1 VHNETDL
8 IEVKRMTE
16 LRRNTGNM
24 QGRPNSRQVNRE
36 QKMQLCESDFKFVC
50 EFVYET
56 TGIVLNDSKREMLYR
71 RLTRIVRERK
81 LNSFADYCQVLRDQP
96 EQEKD
101 FFINAITTNLTSFFR
116 ENHHFEYLTNEEIPS
131 LIKKKTLG
139 SNGKKRLRV
148 WSSAS
153 STGEEPYSIAI
164 TLLEAM
170 KNEQVK
176 WDVKILATDI
186 DSDVLAKGKRGIY
199 DINRIEDIPKRLKES
214 YFFQGCGKSSQSVK
228 VNDKLKNII
237 TFKQLNLLHDWP
249 MKGPFDAI
257 FCRNVIIYFD
267 KKTQQELF
275 SRYYEMLAPGG
286 LLFLGHSENLGN
298 YQQYFSNV
306 GRTIF
311 RKPL

>member
-1 VHNETDL
+1 MN
-8 IEVKRMTE
+8 K
-16 LRRNTGNM
+16 G
-24 QGRPNSRQVNRE
+24 QGHSQIQRVNRE
-36 QKMQLCESDFKFVC
+36 QAMQLSSDDFKFIC
-50 EFVYET
+50 HFVYEN
-56 TGIVLNDSKREMLYR
+56 TGIVLNDSKKEMLYR
-71 RLTRIVRERK
+71 RLTRIIRERK
-81 LNSFADYCQVLRDQP
+81 LNSFGEYCQLLRVQG

-116 ENHHFEYLTNEEIPS
+116 ENHHFEYLSQEELPALLKS
-131 LIKKKTLG
+131 KRVG

-170 KNEQVK
+170 KKDLPQ
-176 WDVKILATDI
+176 WDIKILATDI
-186 DSDVLAKGKRGIY
+186 DSNVLAKGKAGIY
-199 DINRIEDIPKRLKES
+199 DANRIEEIPQKLKQS

-228 VNDKLKNII
+228 VHDKLSSLI

-311 RKPL
+311 RKPI

>member
-1 VHNETDL
+1 
-8 IEVKRMTE
+8 MAE
-16 LRRNTGNM
+16 LRRSADNL
-24 QGRPNSRQVNRE
+24 QGHPKERRASRE
-36 QKMQLCESDFKFVC
+36 QAMRLSEGDFKFIC
-50 EFVYET
+50 QFVYET

-71 RLTRIVRERK
+71 RLTRIIRERK
-81 LNSFADYCQVLRDQP
+81 ISTFTDYCTLLREQG

-116 ENHHFEYLTNEEIPS
+116 ENHHFEYLTSEEVPMWISQKP
-131 LIKKKTLG
+131 IGVDGT
-139 SNGKKRLRV
+139 KRLRI

-164 TLLEAM
+164 TVLEAI
-170 KNEQVK
+170 KEEKKK

-186 DSDVLAKGKRGIY
+186 DSDVLAKGKAGIY
-199 DINRIEDIPKRLKES
+199 DVNRIEDIPKQLKQN
-214 YFFQGCGKSSQSVK
+214 YFFQGCGQSNQSVK
-228 VNDKLKNII
+228 VHDKLKDII

-275 SRYYEMLAPGG
+275 ARYYEMLAPGG

-298 YQQYFSNV
+298 YQQYFRNV

>member
-1 VHNETDL
+1 MAELSGKNN
-8 IEVKRMTE
+8 KR
-16 LRRNTGNM
+16 
-24 QGRPNSRQVNRE
+24 QGHPKDNGLNRD
-36 QKMQLCESDFKFVC
+36 QAMQLSDDNFKFIC
-50 EFVYET
+50 QFVYENA
-56 TGIVLNDSKREMLYR
+56 GIVLNNSKREMLYR
-71 RLTRIVRERK
+71 RLTRIIRDRK
-81 LNSFADYCQVLRDQP
+81 LNSFTEYCQLLRGQG
-96 EQEKD
+96 EKEKD

-116 ENHHFEYLTNEEIPS
+116 ENHHFEYLANEEIPA
-131 LIKKKTLG
+131 LIKSKTTG

-170 KNEQVK
+170 RVDLPS
-176 WDVKILATDI
+176 WDIKILATDI
-186 DSDVLAKGKRGIY
+186 DSNVLAKGKAGVY
-199 DINRIEDIPKRLKES
+199 DVNRIEDIPQKLKQN
-214 YFFQGCGKSSQSVK
+214 YFFQGCGKNSESVK
-228 VNDKLKNII
+228 VHDKLKNII

-249 MKGPFDAI
+249 MKGPFDVI

-267 KKTQQELF
+267 KKTQLELF
-275 SRYYEMLAPGG
+275 TRYYEMLAPGG

-311 RKPL
+311 RKPY

>member
-1 VHNETDL
+1 
-8 IEVKRMTE
+8 MTE
-16 LRRNTGNM
+16 LKGGANDMRGHQSRNA
-24 QGRPNSRQVNRE
+24 QRE
-36 QKMQLCESDFKFVC
+36 NAMRLTEKDFKFIC
-50 EFVYET
+50 QFVYDN

-71 RLTRIVRERK
+71 RLTRIIRERK
-81 LNSFADYCQVLRDQP
+81 LKSFSAYCQLLKDQP
-96 EQEKD
+96 EHEKD

-116 ENHHFEYLTNEEIPS
+116 ENHHFDFLSKEELPRI
-131 LIKKKTLG
+131 IENKKVLA
-139 SNGKKRLRV
+139 NGKKRLRI

-164 TLLEAM
+164 TLLNTM
-170 KNEQVK
+170 KAESSQ
-176 WDVKILATDI
+176 WDMKILATDI
-186 DSDVLAKGKRGIY
+186 DSDVLAKGKAGIY
-199 DINRIEDIPKRLKES
+199 DIGRIEELPQKVKQD

-228 VNDKLKNII
+228 VNDNLKELI
-237 TFKQLNLLHDWP
+237 TFKQLNLLHEWP
-249 MKGPFDAI
+249 MKGPFDVI

-275 SRYYEMLAPGG
+275 ARYYEMLTPGG

-311 RKPL
+311 RKPY

>member
-1 VHNETDL
+1 
-8 IEVKRMTE
+8 MAE
-16 LRRNTGNM
+16 LRGNINIR
-24 QGRPNSRQVNRE
+24 QGHLQYSGLNRD
-36 QKMQLCESDFKFVC
+36 QAMQLSEGDFKFIC
-50 EFVYET
+50 QFVYET

-81 LNSFADYCQVLRDQP
+81 LNSFADYCQLLREQG

-116 ENHHFEYLTNEEIPS
+116 ENHHFEYLTTQEIPA
-131 LIKKKTLG
+131 LIKSKAAEA
-139 SNGKKRLRV
+139 NGKKRLRF

-153 STGEEPYSIAI
+153 STGEEPYSLAI
-164 TLLEAM
+164 TILEAM
-170 KNEQVK
+170 KSDLSM
-176 WDVKILATDI
+176 WDIKILATDI
-186 DSDVLAKGKRGIY
+186 DSNVLAKGKAGIY
-199 DINRIEDIPKRLKES
+199 DVNRIEDIPQKLKQS
-214 YFFQGCGKSSQSVK
+214 YFFQGCGKSSDSVK
-228 VNDKLKNII
+228 VHDKLKNLI

-267 KKTQQELF
+267 KKTQIELF
-275 SRYYEMLAPGG
+275 ARYYELLAPGG

-311 RKPL
+311 RKPY